1 MIGKKA
7 IFYTKFT
14 CDEKYNGKKC
24 IVVAVNKYRDEIRY
38 VVEFKDKKRIEAF
51 DNEIMLID

>member
-7 IFYTKFT
+7 IFSTKFA

-24 IVVAVNKYRDEIRY
+24 KIVDYVKYRNEIMY
-38 VVEFKDKKRIEAF
+38 LIEFKDKKQLRVYDTE
-51 DNEIMLID
+51 LIVL